1 MVVDFPNHSIWE
13 KAWTSCRVM
22 KGRLCEKQYMQI
34 EVNEEEQQN
43 TLQVLIYEVL
53 ALIPNEH
60 HHTND
65 EVQLLNLQWNSEH
78 YAESHYQKRLLQR
91 MY

>member
-1 MVVDFPNHSIWE
+1 
-13 KAWTSCRVM
+13 M

-65 EVQLLNLQWNSEH
+65 EALHLNQLVSTEH
-78 YAESHYQKRLLQR
+78 YVESHYQKRLLQR
-91 MY
+91 TY